1 MAGSSKSSKIVE
13 SLLKRSPLDVVLA
26 AGCSPATWAAGFI
39 QPLPALRRRVPSR
52 QSGSSNPSAR
62 SDQTRR
68 PGAVKR
74 KAA

>member
-62 SDQTRR
+62 SDQTR